1 MMPITGFVVTE
12 NGAIFC
18 PRLVACNQCELK
30 TASACC
36 KNSSD
41 IHKVALYN
49 DL

>member
-1 MMPITGFVVTE
+1 MPITGFVVTE
-12 NGAIFC
+12 NGAIYF
-18 PRLVACNQCELK
+18 PRSVARNQGELK